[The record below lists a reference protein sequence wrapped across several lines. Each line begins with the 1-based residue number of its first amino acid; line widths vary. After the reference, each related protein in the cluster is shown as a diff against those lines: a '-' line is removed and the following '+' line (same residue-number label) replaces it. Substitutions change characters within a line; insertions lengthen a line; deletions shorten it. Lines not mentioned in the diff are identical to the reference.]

1 MSIFRLNINPF
12 YALNIYTKTSIM
24 LLLGDFMFE
33 VASVFAK
40 LLGFQS
46 EQVSKRE
53 EFNKEIE
60 KNLKFMTKAGHLV
73 QSEGERIIADRLY
86 ECGIDYIY
94 DSLIEING
102 EWIRP
107 DFILPGLNDLI
118 IEYKGMEDP
127 EYNEKFERKLM
138 ILAAVGMRL
147 MILRQRDL
155 GRVREIIVS
164 S

>member
-1 MSIFRLNINPF
+1 MS
-12 YALNIYTKTSIM
+12 
-24 LLLGDFMFE
+24 LLQTFKN
-33 VASVFAK
+33 VTNS
-40 LLGFQS
+40 
-46 EQVSKRE
+46 VSKRE

-86 ECGIDYIY
+86 ECEIDYIY
-94 DSLIEING
+94 DSLIEVNG

-118 IEYKGMEDP
+118 IEYKGMNDF

-138 ILAAVGMRL
+138 ILATAGMKVMVL
-147 MILRQRDL
+147 MEKDL
-155 GRVREIIVS
+155 EGIRKIIV
-164 S
+164 

>member
-1 MSIFRLNINPF
+1 
-12 YALNIYTKTSIM
+12 M

-33 VASVFAK
+33 MTSAFAK
-40 LLGFQS
+40 LVGFQS
-46 EQVSKRE
+46 KEVSMRE

-86 ECGIDYIY
+86 ECGIDYVY

-107 DFILPGLNDLI
+107 DFILPRLNDLI
-118 IEYKGMEDP
+118 IEYKGMKNQ

-138 ILAAVGMRL
+138 ILAAAGMQV
-147 MILRQRDL
+147 MVLRQRDL
-155 GRVREIIVS
+155 GRVREIII
-164 S
+164 

>member
-1 MSIFRLNINPF
+1 M
-12 YALNIYTKTSIM
+12 TS
-24 LLLGDFMFE
+24 LQTFKD
-33 VASVFAK
+33 VTNSV
-40 LLGFQS
+40 S
-46 EQVSKRE
+46 MRE

-60 KNLKFMTKAGHLV
+60 KNLKFMTKAGHGV

-94 DSLIEING
+94 DSLIEIDG

-118 IEYKGMEDP
+118 IEYKGMDDF

-138 ILAAVGMRL
+138 ILAAAGMQVMVL
-147 MILRQRDL
+147 GEKDL
-155 GRVREIIVS
+155 ERIREIIV
-164 S
+164 

>member
-1 MSIFRLNINPF
+1 MS
-12 YALNIYTKTSIM
+12 
-24 LLLGDFMFE
+24 LLSMSPN
-33 VASVFAK
+33 VTNSV
-40 LLGFQS
+40 S
-46 EQVSKRE
+46 MRE

-73 QSEGERIIADRLY
+73 QSEGEKIIADRLY
-86 ECGIDYIY
+86 ECEIDYIY

-118 IEYKGMEDP
+118 IEYKGMDEF

-138 ILAAVGMRL
+138 ILAAVAMRV
-147 MILRQRDL
+147 MVLRPKDL
-155 GRVREIIVS
+155 ERIGEIIVS